1 MWHIRLLSQ
10 QIWNSLTMRVFMEH
24 QRAKYLNSG
33 QKNSTYSKGTRQWWI
48 AQRASQPTLMLR
60 PKVIH
65 RELNQYSTAAAKS
78 RQVRASTW
86 IIQNKV
92 LPTSSQARLWPK
104 GSPFPK
110 QAHSK
115 KEVTVIGE
123 EFLTASPQMA
133 LSMQTLVQ
141 IIVWSR
147 SKLRTRKSYI
157 IKAKMLNLSKTT
169 STLVKYNWNWAKSF
183 LSS

>member
-1 MWHIRLLSQ
+1 MWLIRRLSL

-24 QRAKYLNSG
+24 RRAKYLNSG
-33 QKNSTYSKGTRQWWI
+33 QKNSTYSKGTRPWWI

-65 RELNQYSTAAAKS
+65 RELNQYLTVVAKS

-92 LPTSSQARLWPK
+92 LPISSQARLWPK

-110 QAHSK
+110 LAHSK
-115 KEVTVIGE
+115 KVVTVIGE
-123 EFLTASPQMA
+123 GFLTANPQMA
-133 LSMQTLVQ
+133 LSMQTLFQ
-141 IIVWSR
+141 IIKWSK
-147 SKLRTRKSYI
+147 SKLRTLKNYI
-157 IKAKMLNLSKTT
+157 IKA
-169 STLVKYNWNWAKSF
+169 
-183 LSS
+183 